1 LAAKSWDT
9 GQPQQIEV
17 EYREKWYD
25 RTWAPLSADSYL
37 HYSIDI
43 TERKQAEE
51 ALRLSESFLN
61 SIIEQSPTAMWI
73 SDSVGKLVRLNQ
85 ACRDLLR
92 ISDEEVIGKYNVLE
106 DNIVQEQGFLSLV
119 RRVFDAGETARFEI
133 EYDSSRLKQ
142 PELAHTA
149 SVVVEVTAFPIMDA
163 AGRVT
168 NAVVQNV
175 DITERKKAEEA
186 LRLTQFSVDRAADL
200 IHWLDPEGRILFAN
214 EASCRRDGYSVEE
227 MLSMTIFDLDP
238 NLTPEL
244 WRAWWSDL
252 KQAGSL
258 TIESLHRNKLGET
271 YPVEVSANYMEL
283 GGKEYNCVFARDITE
298 RKKADEAL
306 RLSEERL
313 RQSQKMEAVGQ
324 LAGGIAHDFN
334 NLLTVIIGEGSLALA
349 TMSPTDPHR
358 ELVADMTEAGERA
371 AGLTR
376 QILAFSRRQILK
388 PEVVVLNEIALGM
401 EPLLRRTLGEDINL
415 SFSLAPDLARTE
427 VDPHQVEQVLMNLAL
442 NSRDA
447 MPSGGSLTVQTSN
460 VELDPPHS
468 WEHPGVKPGSYVIL
482 AVSDT
487 GWGMDEETKSHIFE
501 PFFTTKDVGKG
512 TGLGLS
518 TVLGI
523 IDQSGGTL
531 AVESEP
537 GLGTTFRV
545 FLPVASPGAGRA
557 RSSPRE
563 TEGGRGTETILVVE
577 DEPSVREL
585 VAKILARAGYEVVE
599 AGSMQGVDEAL
610 GKASNTPH
618 LLLTD
623 LVLPGGA
630 NGKVV
635 AETLLQ
641 RQPGLKVIYMSGY
654 ARDSVVHNGR
664 LDEGIEFMEKPFSA
678 ETLLLK
684 VRQALDGGASTG

>member
-1 LAAKSWDT
+1 
-9 GQPQQIEV
+9 
-17 EYREKWYD
+17 
-25 RTWAPLSADSYL
+25 
-37 HYSIDI
+37 
-43 TERKQAEE
+43 
-51 ALRLSESFLN
+51 
-61 SIIEQSPTAMWI
+61 
-73 SDSVGKLVRLNQ
+73 VRLNQ

-106 DNIVQEQGFLSLV
+106 DNIVQEQGFLPLV

-133 EYDSSRLKQ
+133 EYDSSRLKHL
-142 PELAHTA
+142 ELTHTA
-149 SVVVEVTAFPIMDA
+149 SVVIEVTAFPIMDA

-200 IHWLDPEGRILFAN
+200 IHWLDPEGRVLFAN

-227 MLSMTIFDLDP
+227 MLSMTILDLDP

-306 RLSEERL
+306 RLSEEQL

-376 QILAFSRRQILK
+376 QILAFSRPR
-388 PEVVVLNEIALGM
+388 G
-401 EPLLRRTLGEDINL
+401 
-415 SFSLAPDLARTE
+415 AR
-427 VDPHQVEQVLMNLAL
+427 
-442 NSRDA
+442 
-447 MPSGGSLTVQTSN
+447 
-460 VELDPPHS
+460 
-468 WEHPGVKPGSYVIL
+468 Y
-482 AVSDT
+482 
-487 GWGMDEETKSHIFE
+487 
-501 PFFTTKDVGKG
+501 
-512 TGLGLS
+512 
-518 TVLGI
+518 
-523 IDQSGGTL
+523 
-531 AVESEP
+531 
-537 GLGTTFRV
+537 
-545 FLPVASPGAGRA
+545 
-557 RSSPRE
+557 
-563 TEGGRGTETILVVE
+563 
-577 DEPSVREL
+577 
-585 VAKILARAGYEVVE
+585 
-599 AGSMQGVDEAL
+599 
-610 GKASNTPH
+610 
-618 LLLTD
+618 
-623 LVLPGGA
+623 
-630 NGKVV
+630 
-635 AETLLQ
+635 
-641 RQPGLKVIYMSGY
+641 
-654 ARDSVVHNGR
+654 
-664 LDEGIEFMEKPFSA
+664 
-678 ETLLLK
+678 
-684 VRQALDGGASTG
+684 